1 MGSRIAEQ
9 DRERS
14 ALNALAL
21 QTGQQN
27 LQQSAELHPLRAMA
41 LRAQAERQQA
51 EAKKLQLQQ
60 MALDKWLEK
69 RETQREGGPS
79 TPEGQLT
86 DAAEQL
92 AEMAKFQAG
101 VGDLDGARKTHGTL
115 SQVVSRGV
123 RASQQDALRKKTE
136 FETQMKMADKALGYL
151 RGVRGPEELRLAG
164 DAFEMEYGKRL
175 PVFDMPYSQE
185 NIQRA
190 LNTGLTER
198 QARLTQHEK
207 EMEKFRGIS
216 SGLEG
221 ARTRALQD
229 RTRAYVDRQK
239 VSTDRL
245 KKVGTD
251 TAGTPRQME
260 DAQML
265 LLQQHPELAEA
276 PVELSVGAASI
287 VSEAKDILKSRKG
300 LTWAQALQAAYR
312 NQKDNIKEETKGAL
326 EVGGIPIP
334 FTGGTK
340 TRFDTLGK
348 GAKAP
353 LPMPKTPQEATVGE
367 KYLTPTGVR
376 RYLGNGRLSEVLSE
390 PSDEEA
396 LQEPEAP

>member
-1 MGSRIAEQ
+1 MR
-9 DRERS
+9 
-14 ALNALAL
+14 
-21 QTGQQN
+21 
-27 LQQSAELHPLRAMA
+27 
-41 LRAQAERQQA
+41 LRAQAEKEQA
-51 EAKKLQLQQ
+51 EAKKFQLQQ

-86 DAAEQL
+86 DAAGQL

-136 FETQMKMADKALGYL
+136 FETQIKMADKALGYL
-151 RGVRGPEELRLAG
+151 RGVRSPEELRLAG
-164 DAFEMEYGKRL
+164 DAFEMEYGRRL

-190 LNTGLTER
+190 LDTGLTER

-229 RTRAYVDRQK
+229 RTKAYVERQRA
-239 VSTDRL
+239 STDRL
-245 KKVGTD
+245 KKLGTD
-251 TAGTPRQME
+251 TAGTKQQME
-260 DAQML
+260 DARML
-265 LLQQHPELAEA
+265 LLQQHPELAKA
-276 PVELSVGAASI
+276 PVEAEVGAASI

-312 NQKDNIKEETKGAL
+312 NQKDNIREETKGAL
-326 EVGGIPIP
+326 EVGGFQVP
-334 FTGGTK
+334 FTGST
-340 TRFDTLGK
+340 TTTFDTLGK
-348 GAKAP
+348 GTRAP
-353 LPMPKTPQEATVGE
+353 LPMPKTPKEAVVGNL
-367 KYLTPTGVR
+367 YQTPTGVR
-376 RYLGNGRLSEVLSE
+376 RYLGNGRLSDVITE

-396 LQEPEAP
+396 LREPEAP